1 MISSSLEVATK
12 KDLEHDE
19 STWQTIMTKV
29 PLYELVLVS
38 CPEGQKALV
47 EGKGLAFSS
56 TTSLES
62 HALQCL
68 ALRIE

>member
-12 KDLEHDE
+12 KDVELVE
-19 STWQTIMTKV
+19 STWQTRMTKAS
-29 PLYELVLVS
+29 LYELVLVLCS
-38 CPEGQKALV
+38 EGQKALV

-56 TTSLES
+56 TTS

>member
-12 KDLEHDE
+12 KDVEHVE
-19 STWQTIMTKV
+19 STWQMRMTKV
-29 PLYELVLVS
+29 SLYELVLVL

-56 TTSLES
+56 TTS
-62 HALQCL
+62 HALL
-68 ALRIE
+68 RVAVRIE